1 MHHRVTSGTKLRSLP
16 AARHETYPAAPDI
29 ALQHSPRYQMM
40 QNITRK
46 TGRLAVLAGCALVAL
61 GCEVPTGLPTWNT
74 VWQVP
79 ADSAEVTVASLLP
92 ASVAIVDISAGMKA
106 FSFSLPAA
114 TTSTT
119 LGETCYAC
127 AAAAGQR
134 IAKPE
139 FTLADSATVNLPTDV
154 ITADI
159 IGGAIDYTLTNGFDF
174 DPLNPGTARG
184 WMRILVTSGNAII
197 ARDSVDGSSLALP
210 ANGAINR
217 SISLNGSPSSPI
229 MLNGPV
235 TVVATLFSPA
245 GDSVTINTSE
255 LFSVSASAHD
265 ITISQVA
272 VNVPTTTF
280 APQHGTVDLS
290 GLDEAS
296 TGKISGGALIL
307 SVVNPFAVGGSL
319 SLDIKAPDG
328 AHVTKGF
335 TLNVG
340 GAGSA
345 PSVIRLGLS
354 TDEINSLVGQKDVAI
369 TISGSVSS
377 PDGAVTVTP
386 AERMAISTL
395 VEATLVTGGN

>member
-1 MHHRVTSGTKLRSLP
+1 MHNI
-16 AARHETYPAAPDI
+16 ARTTA
-29 ALQHSPRYQMM
+29 
-40 QNITRK
+40 
-46 TGRLAVLAGCALVAL
+46 RLAVLAGCAVFAL

-92 ASVAIVDISAGMKA
+92 SSVSIVDVSAGMKA

-127 AAAAGQR
+127 ASQPGQR

-139 FTLADSATVNLPTDV
+139 FTLADSATVNMPTDV

-174 DPLNPGTARG
+174 DPLNPGPSRG
-184 WMRILVTSGNAII
+184 WMRILVTSGNEVI
-197 ARDSVDGSSLALP
+197 ARDSVNGSSLALP
-210 ANGAINR
+210 AGGETNR
-217 SISLNGSPSSPI
+217 SISLNASPSSPI
-229 MLNGPV
+229 KLNGPV

-265 ITISQVA
+265 IRISQVA

-280 APQHGTVDLS
+280 TPQHGTVDLS

-296 TGKISGGALIL
+296 AGKISGGALIL
-307 SVVNPFAVGGSL
+307 TVINPFAVGGSL

-345 PSVIRLGLS
+345 ASVIRLGLS
-354 TDEINSLVGQKDVAI
+354 TAEINSLVGQKDVAI

-395 VEATLVTGGN
+395 VEATIVTGGN

>member
-1 MHHRVTSGTKLRSLP
+1 
-16 AARHETYPAAPDI
+16 
-29 ALQHSPRYQMM
+29 M
-40 QNITRK
+40 QNFTR
-46 TGRLAVLAGCALVAL
+46 TTARLAVLAGCAFVAL

-79 ADSAEVTVASLLP
+79 ADSAEVTVASLIP
-92 ASVAIVDISAGMKA
+92 ASVSIVDVSDGTKA

-127 AAAAGQR
+127 AASAGQR
-134 IAKPE
+134 IPKPQ
-139 FTLADSATVNLPTDV
+139 FTLADSATVNMPVDV

-174 DPLNPGTARG
+174 DPLNPGPSHG
-184 WMRILVTSGNAII
+184 WMRIIVTSGNAVV
-197 ARDSVDGSSLALP
+197 ARDSVGGSSLALP
-210 ANGAINR
+210 AGAAINR
-217 SISLNGSPSSPI
+217 SISLEGSPSSPI
-229 MLNGPV
+229 RLNGPV

-265 ITISQVA
+265 IMISQVA

-280 APQHGTVDLS
+280 TPQHGTVDLS

-319 SLDIKAPDG
+319 SLDIKAPNG

-335 TLNVG
+335 TLAVG
-340 GAGSA
+340 GAGTA
-345 PSVIRLGLS
+345 PSVTRLGLT
-354 TDEINSLVGQKDVAI
+354 TDEINSLIGQKDVAI